1 MEKGSIVWC
10 VRSGTYRQGCTPL
23 VFYFCW
29 FVEIFHWKK
38 VRVFWIFEQSYY
50 SVIVQYSHQLFPVYP
65 KYLQLLTHLHP
76 ETGLQPSL
84 WVSSPSILNF
94 KYYRKKTPLEA
105 YNRGSGLDLCQRW
118 KDVIDSI
125 CRGALLAFLRVRIL
139 KVILFI
145 LSVFRL
151 PQKPSRECL
160 KKRDINIIIRLSS
173 GRSDY
178 SWSRPAWY
186 SS

>member
-1 MEKGSIVWC
+1 MEKDSIVWC
-10 VRSGTYRQGCTPL
+10 VRSGTYRQGCTPV

-29 FVEIFHWKK
+29 FVEIFHWKE

-65 KYLQLLTHLHP
+65 KYLHLLIHLHL

-105 YNRGSGLDLCQRW
+105 YNRGSDLDLCQRW
-118 KDVIDSI
+118 KDAIDSI
-125 CRGALLAFLRVRIL
+125 CRGTLLAFLRVGIL

-151 PQKPSRECL
+151 PQKTIKRMSQ
-160 KKRDINIIIRLSS
+160 KKR
-173 GRSDY
+173 Y
-178 SWSRPAWY
+178 KHHY
-186 SS
+186 